1 MPFHYTPYAIPVF
14 LSALISISLAV
25 WGWSRRS
32 EPGGKWFIA
41 FNAGAFLWFFFYGLE
56 LLSQSLSQTLLW
68 SKIEY
73 LGIDTLVT
81 SWLFLVFIYTGQRA
95 WIRLRNILYIYFI
108 PAAVTIL
115 AWTNQ
120 YHGWIWANPHLPR
133 NAPFNTLEY
142 TPGFAWWLHIVFIY
156 GIFAFSAVWLVV
168 ALTRASSI
176 YRRPITFLLIAS
188 SLTWV
193 GNLLYI
199 LNLTPYHIDPSPITF
214 SLTGI
219 LVAWGLFRYRLM
231 EVMPVASN
239 VIIENMLDGLLA
251 LDRHHHIIEINPA
264 AQKII
269 NKTQEEVIG
278 VSVETALA
286 AFEELAPLWEK
297 LDRAPLTFEAQ
308 IKTPTLGRRTYE
320 LRTSANFNRLGQ
332 VQGWVIFW
340 HDITKRKRQEAAL
353 RLITI
358 IVHAISTAPNL
369 KEALHAALE
378 LIVENTGWIFGE
390 AWLLDH
396 TGNYLIHSNASYARP
411 EYAENLAE
419 FDASSQKYRVVPNMG
434 LPGRVWVS
442 KKPEWQKD
450 ITSLDEKTYFRLR
463 HAVKA
468 NLKAALGIPVI
479 ADETVIAVL
488 VFYMDEVHEEDTD
501 IIEILSTAAHQFG
514 AMLRAKQMEEIRRL
528 QSAALEASA
537 NGIVITDKDG
547 NITWA
552 NPAYSRLTGYK
563 VEEVIGRNPRILK
576 SGKHPK
582 SFYKNLW
589 DTILSGKSWHGE
601 MINRRKDGVLYNE
614 EQTITPTRDESGNIT
629 HFIAIKQD
637 ITARKRTEEELRKLA
652 RAVEQS
658 GHAIIITDLEGNIEF
673 VNPAFTEIT
682 GYTPEEVLG
691 KNTNILRSGKH
702 DASFYKNL
710 WEVISRGDVWYGEL
724 INRRK
729 DGKLYWESA
738 TISPIFD
745 EKGNI
750 THYLAVKENISE
762 RKAIE
767 ESLRLEKE
775 RTDAL
780 LRNIFPEKVVE
791 EIKATGAATPTL
803 YEHSSIMFADFKNF
817 TQTAEQ
823 LPPQEL
829 IDLVAH
835 YFSAFDAIVEKY
847 NVEKLKTIG
856 DNYMCASGLPEPSL
870 THAEDIA
877 RAALDMLAFVKEE
890 KQKRS
895 KQGLPFWDIRIGI
908 SSGPVVAGVVG
919 QKKYAYDVWGDTVVM
934 AARMEASGEVGKV
947 NVSRSTYELLRDKF
961 KCTYRGVV
969 SAKHKGEVEMYF
981 VEEELS

>member
-1 MPFHYTPYAIPVF
+1 MLTFHYTPYAVPVF
-14 LSALISISLAV
+14 FSAFISISLTI
-25 WGWSRRS
+25 WGWRRRN

-41 FNAGAFLWFFFYGLE
+41 FNLGAFLWFFFYGLE
-56 LLSQSLSQTLLW
+56 LLSQSLSQTLLYA
-68 SKIEY
+68 KIEY
-73 LGIDTLVT
+73 LGIDILVT
-81 SWLFLVFIYTGQRA
+81 AWLFLVLIYTGQRA
-95 WIRLRNILYIYFI
+95 WIRLPNIIYVYLI
-108 PAAVTIL
+108 PAVITVL
-115 AWTNQ
+115 AWTNR
-120 YHGWIWANPHLPR
+120 YHEWLWANPHLPQ

-142 TPGFAWWLHIVFIY
+142 TPGLAWQIHIAFIY
-156 GIFAFSAVWLVV
+156 GIFAFTAIWLLV
-168 ALTRASSI
+168 AITRTASV
-176 YRRPITFLLIAS
+176 YRRPIIFLLIAS
-188 SLTWV
+188 SLTWAS
-193 GNLLYI
+193 NFAYLLH
-199 LNLTPYHIDPSPITF
+199 LTPYHIDPSPITF

-219 LVAWGLFRYRLM
+219 LVAWGLFRYRIM

-239 VIIENMLDGLLA
+239 IVIENMLDGLLA
-251 LDRHHHIIEINPA
+251 LDNHRHIIEINPA

-269 NKTQEEVIG
+269 NKSQEELIG
-278 VSVETALA
+278 VSAETAFA
-286 AFEELAPLWEK
+286 DFKELQPFWRQ
-297 LDRAPLTFEAQ
+297 LDRAPFVFEAQ
-308 IKTPTLGRRTYE
+308 LKTPTLGTRTYE
-320 LRTSANFNRLGQ
+320 LHVSQSINRAGRA
-332 VQGWVIFW
+332 QGWLIFW
-340 HDITKRKRQEAAL
+340 HDITARKRQEAVL
-353 RLITI
+353 KLITV
-358 IVHAISTAPNL
+358 IVHAISAAPNMQ
-369 KEALHAALE
+369 EALHTALE

-390 AWLLDH
+390 AWLLDR
-396 TGNYLIHSNASYARP
+396 TGHYLINSNASYARQ
-411 EYAENLAE
+411 EYAEKLAA
-419 FDASSQKYRVVPNMG
+419 FDGVSQKYRVVPNMG

-442 KKPEWQKD
+442 QKPEWQKD
-450 ITSLDEKTYFRLR
+450 ITSLDEKAYFRLKY
-463 HAVKA
+463 AVEA

-488 VFYMDEVHEEDTD
+488 IFYMDEVREADAE
-501 IIEILSTAAHQFG
+501 IIEILSTSARQFG
-514 AMLRAKQMEEIRRL
+514 ATLRAKQTEEIRRL

-537 NGIVITDKDG
+537 NGIVITDTDG

-582 SFYKNLW
+582 SFYENLW
-589 DTILSGKSWHGE
+589 KTILSGQSWHGE
-601 MINRRKDGVLYNE
+601 MINRRSDGTLYHE

-637 ITARKRTEEELRKLA
+637 ITARKRAEEELRKLA

-673 VNPAFTEIT
+673 VNPAFTTIT

-702 DASFYKNL
+702 NPAFYRNL
-710 WEVISRGDVWYGEL
+710 WEMISRGEVWHGEL

-729 DGKLYWESA
+729 DGTLYWESA

-745 EKGNI
+745 KEGNT
-750 THYLAVKENISE
+750 THYLAVKEDISA

-775 RTDAL
+775 RSDAL
-780 LRNIFPEKVVE
+780 LRNIFPEKVVA
-791 EIKATGAATPTL
+791 EIKATGTATPTL
-803 YEHSSIMFADFKNF
+803 YEQASIMFADFKNF
-817 TQTAEQ
+817 TKTAEQ

-847 NVEKLKTIG
+847 GVEKLKTIG
-856 DNYMCASGLPEPSL
+856 DNYMCAGGLPEPSP
-870 THAEDIA
+870 THAEDLA
-877 RAALDMLAFVKEE
+877 RAALEMLAFVEEE
-890 KQKRS
+890 KRKRRQ
-895 KQGLPFWDIRIGI
+895 QGLPFWDIRIGI

-961 KCTYRGVV
+961 ECTYRGVV
-969 SAKHKGEVEMYF
+969 SVKHKGEVDMYF
-981 VEEELS
+981 VESAL